1 MVEAVI
7 RSCAVAIER
16 YTGHTMKA
24 PQEPPRLEIGVRELR
39 DHLSRWLDE
48 VKDGREIIVTERGR
62 PVARLVPSS
71 GLSRLESLVAQ
82 GIVTPPS
89 APRLPA
95 GSLRRAEASGSV
107 SEFVAEQRR

>member
-1 MVEAVI
+1 M
-7 RSCAVAIER
+7 IER
-16 YTGHTMKA
+16 YTSGDMKA

-39 DHLSRWLDE
+39 DNLSRWLGE
-48 VKDGREIIVTERGR
+48 VKAGREIVVTERGR

-71 GLSRLESLVAQ
+71 GGSHLESLIAQ

-95 GSLRRAEASGSV
+95 SSIRRVRARGAVSG
-107 SEFVAEQRR
+107 FVAEQRR

>member
-1 MVEAVI
+1 
-7 RSCAVAIER
+7 
-16 YTGHTMKA
+16 MKA

-48 VKDGREIIVTERGR
+48 VKEGHEIVVTERGR

-71 GLSRLESLVAQ
+71 GPSRLDTLIGQ
-82 GIVTPPS
+82 GIVTPPR

-95 GSLRRAEASGSV
+95 SGIERVRARGPVSG
-107 SEFVAEQRR
+107 FVAEQRR